1 VTVTLLFLGTGVK
14 PGAKVK
20 SCGTCGG
27 QGAVNNVQRTPFGVF
42 SNVQPCPKCGGSG
55 EEVEEHCGAC
65 RGQGQV
71 AETKEV
77 TLKIPAGVESGST
90 MRLRDGGNAGETALL
105 SMCGALRMPVV
116 LSIVLS
122 SNAGWI
128 ILRIFQS
135 LRCVY
140 WRQSLVLP
148 LLYQC

>member
-1 VTVTLLFLGTGVK
+1 MVCDLALLLLGTGVK

-55 EEVEEHCGAC
+55 EEVEEHCGTC

-90 MRLRDGGNAGETALL
+90 MRLRDGGNAGETAHIHVRCTADVC
-105 SMCGALRMPVV
+105 SFEYRVVVQHRMDSPSRFSSIRGAAYLKTKVWV
-116 LSIVLS
+116 LVS
-122 SNAGWI
+122 
-128 ILRIFQS
+128 
-135 LRCVY
+135 
-140 WRQSLVLP
+140 
-148 LLYQC
+148 

>member
-1 VTVTLLFLGTGVK
+1 VSFVRCVQIMCDAQCARYWAECTFECSTATPGFRLVSLVCDLALLLLGTGVK

-90 MRLRDGGNAGETALL
+90 MRLRDGGNAGE
-105 SMCGALRMPVV
+105 
-116 LSIVLS
+116 
-122 SNAGWI
+122 WI
-128 ILRIFQS
+128 
-135 LRCVY
+135 
-140 WRQSLVLP
+140 
-148 LLYQC
+148 

>member
-1 VTVTLLFLGTGVK
+1 MVCDLALLFSGTGVK

-90 MRLRDGGNAGETALL
+90 MRLRDGGNAGETAHIH
-105 SMCGALRMPVV
+105 V
-116 LSIVLS
+116 
-122 SNAGWI
+122 
-128 ILRIFQS
+128 
-135 LRCVY
+135 RCTADA
-140 WRQSLVLP
+140 
-148 LLYQC
+148 